1 MENLRHPL
9 SSSDSELLTV
19 ETNVGFLLEP
29 AGLGPDV
36 ELPTDQD
43 VVRVEHQA
51 VHVSPDQSAV
61 GFYGQRGE
69 TGRLDVQQHAFAA
82 GNGHL

>member
-1 MENLRHPL
+1 MKT
-9 SSSDSELLTV
+9 D
-19 ETNVGFLLEP
+19 VGFLQEP

-36 ELPTDQD
+36 ELPSYQD
-43 VVRVEHQA
+43 VVRVEHEA

-61 GFYGQRGE
+61 GFNGQRGQ

>member
-1 MENLRHPL
+1 M
-9 SSSDSELLTV
+9 S
-19 ETNVGFLLEP
+19 FLLEP
-29 AGLGPDV
+29 AGLGSDV

-43 VVRVEHQA
+43 VVRVEHEA

-61 GFYGQRGE
+61 GLYGQCGQ
-69 TGRLDVQQHAFAA
+69 TGWLDVQQHAFAA

>member
-1 MENLRHPL
+1 M
-9 SSSDSELLTV
+9 
-19 ETNVGFLLEP
+19 GFLLEP

-61 GFYGQRGE
+61 GLYGQRGQ
-69 TGRLDVQQHAFAA
+69 TGRLDVQ
-82 GNGHL
+82 